1 MSITEETRREG
12 HEAIDKAKRQAMILG
27 CLHGRK
33 MTARQ
38 IAYELG
44 FSDLNAVKPR
54 LTELRKAGRVKA
66 VGKQKDPLT
75 RAFPW
80 RCMRWWKGAGKRLH
94 KAAPFACELAVV
106 QRAENPPALD
116 SPFAEC
122 EL

>member
-27 CLHGRK
+27 CLHG
-33 MTARQ
+33 RQ

-75 RAFPW
+75 GVSVAVYEVVE
-80 RCMRWWKGAGKRLH
+80 RCWKT
-94 KAAPFACELAVV
+94 VT
-106 QRAENPPALD
+106 
-116 SPFAEC
+116 
-122 EL
+122 

>member
-75 RAFPW
+75 GVSVAVYEVVE
-80 RCMRWWKGAGKRLH
+80 RCWKTAT
-94 KAAPFACELAVV
+94 
-106 QRAENPPALD
+106 
-116 SPFAEC
+116 
-122 EL
+122 